1 MLQTAV
7 SSAREQV
14 LNTTEEQL
22 NDSSIN
28 HEISTID
35 DQEETAAIPRPNY
48 AAQKPEEAFNLDES
62 ALSSFC
68 FDDVLRSF
76 VRSFSVVNANDLS
89 FLSEKCHP
97 IVDASKEEIL
107 KWSKEGTYPSFVC
120 DQMKKLPVD
129 HADRIR
135 ETSKILYLHYLIT
148 FFKRSMFKRLTG
160 SERGRTNLGRRE
172 PC

>member
-1 MLQTAV
+1 MK
-7 SSAREQV
+7 SARSMIRRNKRRSLGQTMRLRNRKKHSISMRV
-14 LNTTEEQL
+14 RRFLFVSTTF
-22 NDSSIN
+22 S
-28 HEISTID
+28 
-35 DQEETAAIPRPNY
+35 
-48 AAQKPEEAFNLDES
+48 
-62 ALSSFC
+62 
-68 FDDVLRSF
+68 

-97 IVDASKEEIL
+97 IVDASKEEII

-135 ETSKILYLHYLIT
+135 EASKILYLHYLIT

-160 SERGRTNLGRRE
+160 SECGRTEIDERE
-172 PC
+172 TR